1 MTDEEIARELRTKW
15 VELRN
20 LAFKAKRE
28 NLIDIELRIG
38 RNTVVAG
45 DSEVDKIFTR
55 EMVITKCL

>member
-15 VELRN
+15 IDLRN
-20 LAFKAKRE
+20 LVRKAKRE

-45 DSEVDKIFTR
+45 DSEVDTIFTR

>member
-1 MTDEEIARELRTKW
+1 MTDEEIARELRIKW

-38 RNTVVAG
+38 RNTIVAG
-45 DSEVDKIFTR
+45 DSEVDKIFSR